1 MGMNFKNVLA
11 LLLILAIIAA
21 SAIIGIYGLEI
32 GNVKINPIR
41 ESMRLG
47 LDLKG
52 GVFVVLEAETN
63 ATGDDLDKIMNQT
76 KEVIE
81 RRVNIMGLTEPNI
94 VREGEKRIRVELP
107 GAQNASDAI
116 EAIGKTAQLQFIK
129 PNGEV
134 VITGSQVKNA
144 EVVFEKD
151 RGNIPSV
158 ALELNS
164 EGAKAFQEATR
175 ELAAATNIN
184 DKIIAIVLD
193 NDVISAPAV
202 QNEIPNGKAL
212 ITGNFTLEEAS
223 ELAAL
228 IRGGALPVNLVE
240 VQTSAIGPTLGI
252 DSLNKSI
259 DAGTIGIILV
269 FLFMLVY
276 YKLPGLIADIALVLY
291 TSIVLWTMVA
301 LKATLTLPGIA
312 GLILSIGMAVDANV
326 IIFERIK
333 EELKNGKTLRAS
345 VNAGFSRALTTI
357 IDSNITTVIAALV
370 LFQFGSGPIKGF
382 AVTLMIGI
390 FASMFTAV
398 VVTKI
403 LLKLFIS
410 FDVFRNTKLYG
421 A

>member
-1 MGMNFKNVLA
+1 MNFKNVLA

>member
-1 MGMNFKNVLA
+1 MKFKNVLA

-21 SAIIGIYGLEI
+21 SAIVGIYGFEA
-32 GNVKINPIR
+32 GNVKISPIR
-41 ESMRLG
+41 EAMRLG

-134 VITGSQVKNA
+134 VVTGSQVKNA
-144 EVVFEKD
+144 EVVFEQD
-151 RGNIPSV
+151 RGNVPSV

-164 EGAKAFQEATR
+164 EGAKAFQAATR

-193 NDVISAPAV
+193 NDVISAPVV

-252 DSLNKSI
+252 DSLNKSVE
-259 DAGTIGIILV
+259 AGAIGIILV

-276 YKLPGLIADIALVLY
+276 YRLPGLIADIALVLY
-291 TSIVLWTMVA
+291 TAIVLWMMIA

-345 VNAGFSRALTTI
+345 VDAGFSRALTTI